1 MENDCP
7 KPTTPKENF
16 QILKKYTLKSS
27 LDNKKNYLLELG
39 ANNNEIKLK
48 LNITNEFVQYI
59 YENKYILDDLI
70 KISKI
75 FKLCNNVI
83 ELVTYLNENFEN
95 NIVILKEENSD
106 LISLSFK
113 MILPNNKEENFQLD
127 FKKKNIRSQISLENL
142 YKIINNIQNENKAKN
157 IENEEMK
164 NEINSLKNQINEK
177 DTIINELKESF
188 NKFVEDSKTQLKSIS
203 DSLIELNNLNNF
215 LFNYSGISMI
225 YEALKLKMPQIKEKK
240 IELKLIYQASLDGQ
254 NWRNCHQKINKIE
267 DTMSLVITKKGRKFG
282 VFRHIGINGDGPWRI
297 DNNAFIF
304 SLDNHK
310 IYNVKPN
317 KAVIACDNSCF
328 IQVMNTIVITDD
340 LLNNSYKD
348 YDMNQMNTYFEGFTK
363 DYELSKEKNYCVEEL
378 EVYSFKFN

>member
-1 MENDCP
+1 
-7 KPTTPKENF
+7 
-16 QILKKYTLKSS
+16 
-27 LDNKKNYLLELG
+27 
-39 ANNNEIKLK
+39 
-48 LNITNEFVQYI
+48 
-59 YENKYILDDLI
+59 
-70 KISKI
+70 
-75 FKLCNNVI
+75 
-83 ELVTYLNENFEN
+83 
-95 NIVILKEENSD
+95 
-106 LISLSFK
+106 
-113 MILPNNKEENFQLD
+113 
-127 FKKKNIRSQISLENL
+127 
-142 YKIINNIQNENKAKN
+142 
-157 IENEEMK
+157 MK

-188 NKFVEDSKTQLKSIS
+188 NKFVEDSKTQLKSMS

-267 DTMSLVITKKGRKFG
+267 DTISLVITKKGRKFG

-317 KAVIACDNSCF
+317 KAVIACDNGCF
-328 IQVMNTIVITDD
+328 I
-340 LLNNSYKD
+340 
-348 YDMNQMNTYFEGFTK
+348 
-363 DYELSKEKNYCVEEL
+363 
-378 EVYSFKFN
+378 